1 MTGRTPDLAVRPT
14 VAFDLD
20 VLAALHAEAFAHAGD
35 QIWSRESIATL
46 LAMPGAFGLIGLIDG
61 APAGLVVAR
70 VAAGEA
76 EILTLGVV
84 PDARRRGLAR
94 LLLDEAAGRAAA
106 EGAERLFLEVAEDNL
121 PAQALY
127 QHAGFA
133 KVGRRPGYY
142 VRGGANQAAALILA
156 RPLAALPFL
165 SS

>member
-1 MTGRTPDLAVRPT
+1 MTHRTPDLAVRPT
-14 VAFDLD
+14 TAFDLD
-20 VLAALHAEAFAHAGD
+20 ALAALHADAFAESRD
-35 QIWSRESIATL
+35 QPWNRESIGTL

-61 APAGLVVAR
+61 APAGLVIAR

-94 LLLDEAAGRAAA
+94 LMLDEAASHAAA

-127 QHAGFA
+127 MHAGFA
-133 KVGRRPGYY
+133 KVGRRPDYY
-142 VRGGANQAAALILA
+142 GRAGGSRVAALVLA
-156 RPLAALPFL
+156 RPLAALPLL
-165 SS
+165 SP